1 MIDQVFGGDITNDI
15 IEKVSPSITH
25 KFQGVSKP
33 HHDFFK

>member
-15 IEKVSPSITH
+15 IEKMSPPVTYE
-25 KFQGVSKP
+25 FQGVSKS